1 MALKVLLLRKKLN
14 EQNAELAK
22 LRTTQAGYAKREAE
36 LEKDIE
42 AAATEEEKA
51 AVEEAVTAF
60 EDEKQATEDAIAAAT
75 EAIDSLTEQIDEL
88 ETAAQDAA
96 GSITGDTPPRQ
107 HQEKRCKNHDP

>member
-51 AVEEAVTAF
+51 AASMSFSSSASRL
-60 EDEKQATEDAIAAAT
+60 A
-75 EAIDSLTEQIDEL
+75 
-88 ETAAQDAA
+88 
-96 GSITGDTPPRQ
+96 
-107 HQEKRCKNHDP
+107 